1 MMSFLDA
8 EGVELVDSMLGQS
21 GSCGGKCGLGK
32 VANIDW
38 HEISVFEIKNT
49 TIRPGSKNAKIAYL
63 W

>member
-1 MMSFLDA
+1 VA
-8 EGVELVDSMLGQS
+8 AAR
-21 GSCGGKCGLGK
+21 GKCGLGK

-38 HEISVFEIKNT
+38 HEISAFEIKNT

>member
-1 MMSFLDA
+1 
-8 EGVELVDSMLGQS
+8 MLRAWNWSIPSWGKVAAA
-21 GSCGGKCGLGK
+21 CAKCGLGK

-38 HEISVFEIKNT
+38 HEISAFEIKNT

>member
-1 MMSFLDA
+1 V
-8 EGVELVDSMLGQS
+8 GQVDSMLGQS
-21 GSCGGKCGLGK
+21 GSSVWKVRAGK

-38 HEISVFEIKNT
+38 QEISAFEIKNT